1 MARYV
6 KDIQFHGDGQ
16 SSFNAAVQF
25 LTSKGFEYI
34 VSEGENIFQKGK
46 GIFVNPVNI
55 KLTFQGNVVRI
66 EEWMENTILFG
77 LSIGEI
83 AKTGKVAGIGNLKQ
97 FIDELSLVIQ
107 QAPFY
112 QVNNIQ
118 TQNSPFLSFNQPI
131 QQFQQPIGSGA
142 TCLCCGSLL
151 QPGSQFC
158 GSCGNQ
164 QPNIQSA
171 QNITFKEFV
180 DNYALPE
187 RRKTLKNISLYFYI
201 CAAVNFLVMLIS
213 IYPFWGLIDGIV
225 LAGLAFLTQKTR
237 NKTFAILLVV
247 FSIIDAIATLALEM
261 TPAFWWIILS
271 IYLVRTLSATKKE
284 YKLFKE
290 SLNINR

>member
-16 SSFNAAVQF
+16 SSFNAAAQF
-25 LTSKGFEYI
+25 LTSNGFEYI
-34 VSEGENIFQKGK
+34 VSEGENVFQKGK
-46 GIFVNPVNI
+46 GIFINPVNI

-112 QVNNIQ
+112 QPNNIQ
-118 TQNSPFLSFNQPI
+118 TQNSPFQSFNQPM
-131 QQFQQPIGSGA
+131 QQPSGLGA

-164 QPNIQSA
+164 QPNIQSV

-180 DNYALPE
+180 DSYALPE
-187 RRKTLKNISLYFYI
+187 RRKTLKNISIYFYI

-213 IYPFWGLIDGIV
+213 IYPFWGLIDGVV

-237 NKTFAILLVV
+237 NKIYAILLVV
-247 FSIIDAIATLALEM
+247 FSIVDAIATMALEM
-261 TPAFWWIILS
+261 TPAFWWIVLS
-271 IYLVRTLSATKKE
+271 IYLVRTLTSAKKE
-284 YKLFKE
+284 FEQFK
-290 SLNINR
+290 SNCGVNSIK